1 MLVSEERDGVED
13 EFDIDDLDE
22 PVEEESDSFPSKPEI
37 ERNSIWQKIRRFF
50 FQTASE
56 KRAENRTRMYILNQA
71 IETYPAAAINYL
83 LRGELYLEI
92 RERDLAQQDFEKA
105 LELAETQFENDRWGL
120 GSQAIMDR
128 ARCGLQRIEAR

>member
-1 MLVSEERDGVED
+1 MVVPEERYEVED
-13 EFDIDDLDE
+13 EFEIDDLNE
-22 PVEEESDSFPSKPEI
+22 PVEDEADSLPSKPDI
-37 ERNSIWQKIRRFF
+37 EQNSIWQKIRRFF

-56 KRAENRTRMYILNQA
+56 KREENRTRMYILTQA

-92 RERDLAQQDFEKA
+92 REQDLAQEDFKKA
-105 LELAETQFENDRWGL
+105 LELAETQFDNDRWGL

-128 ARCGLQRIEAR
+128 ARRGLQRIG